1 MAGSKK
7 SKSADRPALRGF
19 PALLLRGPVAGTLL
33 MAALLAGGWYLVW
46 GVVAN
51 DVLTSSQYAVRLENI
66 AITPPPQWVHS
77 DGRAEGYR
85 TAAPDGPLSV
95 LDDHLVKRIADSFA
109 LHPWVAEV
117 HRVTKL
123 AGARVQV
130 DLSYRQPVA
139 MVEVPSGTGVLPVDV
154 GGAWLPS
161 VDFSP
166 VEASRYPRIVGIQ
179 TMPVGPVGTP
189 WGDVR
194 VTGGAEVAATLLPLW
209 ISLKFERIEPSDK
222 ADGAG
227 TYTYQVYTRS
237 GTRISWG
244 RSPGATPPDPVP
256 AAEKLARLQQVVAE
270 QGTLDGAQGPLQID
284 LRDPRGVHIAPLSR
298 TARGSGESTR

>member
-7 SKSADRPALRGF
+7 SRSVGKRSLPGF
-19 PALLLRGPVAGTLL
+19 PALLLQGTVAGTLL
-33 MAALLAGGWYLVW
+33 MAAVLVGGWYLVW
-46 GVVAN
+46 GVVAK

-66 AITPPPQWVHS
+66 AVTPPPAWVHS
-77 DGRAEGYR
+77 DVRAEVYR

-95 LDDHLVKRIADSFA
+95 LDDHLTKRIADSFA

-123 AGARVQV
+123 AGARVKV
-130 DLSYRQPVA
+130 ELTYRQPVC

-154 GGAWLPS
+154 TGAWLPS
-161 VDFSP
+161 ADFSP
-166 VEASRYPRIVGIQ
+166 VEASRYPRLVGIQ
-179 TMPVGPVGTP
+179 TMPIGPVGTP

-194 VTGGAEVAATLLPLW
+194 VIGGAEVAAALVPLW
-209 ISLKFERIEPSDK
+209 IALKFERIEPSEK
-222 ADGAG
+222 TDGAG
-227 TYTYQVYTRS
+227 AYTYQVYTRS

-270 QGTLDGAQGPLQID
+270 QGALEGPQGPQQID
-284 LRDPRGVHIAPLSR
+284 LRDPRGVKVSPLSR
-298 TARGSGESTR
+298 TARGTGEGPR